1 MGKKVPE
8 ILSKRKSLF
17 DPTQVNFFNVGRDMF
32 SSRQMSADKNW
43 YRPVQERLVAD
54 MAALMAY
61 RLFRVDVYWFN
72 RLMMETRGIAPADFM
87 RKYRK
92 MTKAEIKDLDQIEK
106 GPPAVRL
113 FQNLPKWPLS

>member
-8 ILSKRKSLF
+8 ILRKRQSLL
-17 DPTQVNFFNVGRDMF
+17 DPTQVNFFNVGKDMF
-32 SSRQMSADKNW
+32 SSRQMSADKSW

-72 RLMMETRGIAPADFM
+72 RLLMETKSIPPPDFM
-87 RKYRK
+87 RKYSK
-92 MTKAEIKDLDQIEK
+92 ITKAEIKALSQIEK
-106 GPPAVRL
+106 SPPAVRP
-113 FQNLPKWPLS
+113 FQKLPEWPLS